1 MALEKL
7 LLFRG
12 ENNREYTSGETIL
25 FDEFIDLEVNKVVPI
40 IKEKGGDEQDPN
52 IDKVSDLISESDL
65 SQESV
70 NKILSKIKINLEDL
84 EDKTKIIDPLMSLI
98 MEVRKTLRLEGRF
111 ELSDYIRNE
120 LEKLSIEINDNDVGT
135 AWRFKA

>member
-1 MALEKL
+1 
-7 LLFRG
+7 
-12 ENNREYTSGETIL
+12 
-25 FDEFIDLEVNKVVPI
+25 
-40 IKEKGGDEQDPN
+40 
-52 IDKVSDLISESDL
+52 
-65 SQESV
+65 
-70 NKILSKIKINLEDL
+70 
-84 EDKTKIIDPLMSLI
+84 MSLI